1 MLGDYAW
8 SFIRILKMVYTAD
21 DWDKIADKIFK
32 EKDVQEVRLIVRKF
46 DNSEF
51 EVRLSKPLNST

>member
-46 DNSEF
+46 DNQSL
-51 EVRLSKPLNST
+51 R

>member
-1 MLGDYAW
+1 
-8 SFIRILKMVYTAD
+8 MVYTAD